1 MEENKKYY
9 TNSKGEQVE
18 ISTLE
23 TTHLKNAM
31 AKKMEELFSSTSK
44 DDFSNKLKVVND
56 LKNEYYLRLNK
67 FYETLGDSDGE

>member
-9 TNSKGEQVE
+9 TRSNGEQIDLSVMNTE
-18 ISTLE
+18 HII
-23 TTHLKNAM
+23 NAIGKYQREM
-31 AKKMEELFSSTSK
+31 FNSTSK